1 MTDRRRS
8 VTTVGLSKQPD
19 VPMEG
24 GDPSGRRCNV
34 SSHAEKAA
42 RDLALVREKRPL
54 IHSIT
59 NYVVMQYT
67 ANALLALGAS
77 PVMAHA
83 VEEMEE
89 MASLASALVLNI
101 GTLSGPWIEGMRVAG
116 GVASRRGIPIV
127 VDPVGAG
134 ATRLRTDTAVR
145 LLDEC
150 RVSVLRGNASEVL
163 AVAGGAGGT
172 RGVDAA
178 HRVEDAVEAAREL
191 ARRRAIVVAIT
202 GPVDHVTD
210 GDNLLRVHNGHA
222 AMGSITGSGCTA
234 TAVIAA
240 FCAVNADA
248 VEATAHALAFFGI
261 AGEHAARRSVL
272 PGTFGTA
279 LIDMLHAVTPG
290 RVADEA
296 RIEA

>member
-1 MTDRRRS
+1 MLPARRRCS
-8 VTTVGLSKQPD
+8 VLP
-19 VPMEG
+19 
-24 GDPSGRRCNV
+24 
-34 SSHAEKAA
+34 HAEQAA

-54 IHSIT
+54 VHNIT

-83 VEEMEE
+83 AEEMEE
-89 MASLASALVLNI
+89 MASLANALVLNI
-101 GTLSGPWIEGMRVAG
+101 GTLSEPWIEGMRVAG

-127 VDPVGAG
+127 LDPVGAG
-134 ATRLRTDTAVR
+134 ATRLRTNTAVR

-150 RVSVLRGNASEVL
+150 RVAVLRGNASEVL
-163 AVAGGAGGT
+163 AVARGAGGT

-178 HRVEDAVEAAREL
+178 HRVEDAVEAAREF
-191 ARRRAIVVAIT
+191 ARRRAVVVAIT
-202 GPVDHVTD
+202 GAVDHVTD
-210 GDNLLRVHNGHA
+210 GDNLLRVRNGHA

-240 FCAVNADA
+240 FCAVNARA
-248 VEATAHALAFFGI
+248 LAATGHALAVYGI

-279 LIDMLHAVTPG
+279 LIDMLHAVTPE

-296 RIEA
+296 RIEE

>member
-1 MTDRRRS
+1 MCAAGARWRHS
-8 VTTVGLSKQPD
+8 
-19 VPMEG
+19 
-24 GDPSGRRCNV
+24 V
-34 SSHAEKAA
+34 SSHADRAA
-42 RDLALVREKRPL
+42 RELALVREKRPL
-54 IHSIT
+54 VHSIT

-101 GTLSGPWIEGMRVAG
+101 GTLSVPWIEGMRVAG
-116 GVASRRGIPIV
+116 AVASGRGIPIV
-127 VDPVGAG
+127 LDPVGAG
-134 ATRLRTDTAVR
+134 ATRFRTDTAVR

-150 RVSVLRGNASEVL
+150 RVTVLRGNASEVL
-163 AVAGGAGGT
+163 AVARGAGGT

-178 HRVEDAVEAAREL
+178 HRVEDAIEAARKF
-191 ARRRAIVVAIT
+191 ARRRAVVVAIT
-202 GPVDHVTD
+202 GAVDHVTD
-210 GDNLLRVHNGHA
+210 GDNLLRVQNGHA

-240 FCAVNADA
+240 FCAVNANA
-248 VEATAHALAFFGI
+248 LEATAYALAFYGI
-261 AGEHAARRSVL
+261 AGEYAARRSAL

-279 LIDMLHAVTPG
+279 LIDMLQAVTPG
-290 RVADEA
+290 DVVREA
-296 RIEA
+296 RIEE